1 VKKLE
6 EKIEELVLPILAA
19 IDAFLIDIQI
29 VINAK
34 RDNIQVTIDTDKGIT
49 VDQCAAVSRELGTAI
64 DLQNVIQ
71 GSYVLQVSSPGLEKP
86 LRLLR
91 QYQKNLGREF
101 TVRFRE
107 DSAIREICGKL
118 AAIDG
123 ERLTFLLGDK
133 ETIDV
138 QFREIIE
145 TREQLP
151 W

>member
-64 DLQNVIQ
+64 DLQNVIK

-101 TVRFRE
+101 RVRFRE